1 MRMDAGRPA
10 GLLLSRPDWLWALRI
25 YVAVIAVGNL
35 TWESLQLPLYT
46 IWMSGSRSEQAF
58 AVIHCTG
65 GDLLIALGSLAVA
78 LLLAGSPAWP
88 RRAFGLIAGLTIAFG
103 LGYTGFSEWLNVSV
117 RRSWAY
123 SELMP
128 VLPVAG
134 GIGLSPLLQWVVVP
148 TLASWCVFRAQSRG
162 KVTST

>member
-1 MRMDAGRPA
+1 MVSAF
-10 GLLLSRPDWLWALRI
+10 RI
-25 YVAVIAVGNL
+25 YLAVITVANL
-35 TWESLQLPLYT
+35 AWETLQLPLYT
-46 IWMSGSRSEQAF
+46 IWMSGTRSEQVF

-65 GDLLIALGSLAVA
+65 GDLLIGLSSLTIA

-88 RRAFGLIAGLTIAFG
+88 RQTFGLIAGLTIAFG

-117 RRSWAY
+117 RKSWAY

-128 VLPVAG
+128 VIPIAG

-148 TLASWCVFRAQSRG
+148 ILAFWCVLRAQSRS